1 MASNRSLLHRRSRS
15 RQPPAASPDVAA
27 AAREAVVGFLHD
39 SSMGSSAPGTAQQA
53 GTMLA
58 PTPKGGVST
67 VAVKVAADP
76 ADGGSAALRVR
87 IPASMTSGASDAAA
101 ESVAVRA
108 AVAGVATLDRIEAA
122 AAKVE
127 ADIRSALRAQ
137 AELQAGA
144 GVAAEAAVRAAQAS
158 WIAARASEAAE
169 GRARVILGVMTRY
182 LAVTIALV
190 AVTVI
195 FLVITAAVT
204 HLGPPGAAEK
214 STPGPQKRIFITVR
228 NVFAT

>member
-1 MASNRSLLHRRSRS
+1 MASNRSLLHRRSR
-15 RQPPAASPDVAA
+15 QPVAAGPDVAA

-39 SSMGSSAPGTAQQA
+39 SSMGSPDLETAQSA
-53 GTMLA
+53 ATMLA
-58 PTPKGGVST
+58 PTPKGGGST
-67 VAVKVAADP
+67 VAMKAAADP
-76 ADGGSAALRVR
+76 AHGGSAALRVR
-87 IPASMTSGASDAAA
+87 IPAGMTSGASDAAA

-108 AVAGVATLDRIEAA
+108 AISGVATLDRVEAA

-127 ADIRSALRAQ
+127 ADIRSALLAQ

-144 GVAAEAAVRAAQAS
+144 GVAAEAAVRAAQEA
-158 WIAARASEAAE
+158 WIAARTSEAAE

-190 AVTVI
+190 VVTII

-204 HLGPPGAAEK
+204 H
-214 STPGPQKRIFITVR
+214 
-228 NVFAT
+228 

>member
-1 MASNRSLLHRRSRS
+1 MASTRSLLHRRSR
-15 RQPPAASPDVAA
+15 QPAAASPDVAA

-39 SSMGSSAPGTAQQA
+39 SSMGSRALVTAQPPGT
-53 GTMLA
+53 MPA
-58 PTPKGGVST
+58 PTPKGGGSA
-67 VAVKVAADP
+67 VAVKAAADP
-76 ADGGSAALRVR
+76 AHGSAALRVR
-87 IPASMTSGASDAAA
+87 IPAGMTSGASDAAA

-108 AVAGVATLDRIEAA
+108 AISGVATLDRIEAA

-190 AVTVI
+190 VVTLI
-195 FLVITAAVT
+195 FVVITAAVV
-204 HLGPPGAAEK
+204 
-214 STPGPQKRIFITVR
+214 Q
-228 NVFAT
+228 

>member
-1 MASNRSLLHRRSRS
+1 MASNRSLLHRRSRG
-15 RQPPAASPDVAA
+15 RQSPAAAPDVAA
-27 AAREAVVGFLHD
+27 AAREAVIGFLHD
-39 SSMGSSAPGTAQQA
+39 SSMGSPAARTAQPA

-58 PTPKGGVST
+58 PIPKST
-67 VAVKVAADP
+67 VAVQVAADP
-76 ADGGSAALRVR
+76 ASGGSAALRVR
-87 IPASMTSGASDAAA
+87 IPASMTSGGSDAAA

-127 ADIRSALRAQ
+127 ADIRSALLAQ

-144 GVAAEAAVRAAQAS
+144 GVAAEAAVRAAQAA

-182 LAVTIALV
+182 LAVTMAILLV
-190 AVTVI
+190 TLI
-195 FLVITAAVT
+195 FVVITAVVA
-204 HLGPPGAAEK
+204 H
-214 STPGPQKRIFITVR
+214 
-228 NVFAT
+228 

>member
-1 MASNRSLLHRRSRS
+1 MASTRSLLHPRGRS
-15 RQPPAASPDVAA
+15 RQPPAAAPDVAA
-27 AAREAVVGFLHD
+27 AAREAVIGFLHD
-39 SSMGSSAPGTAQQA
+39 SSMGSPAPDTAQPA

-58 PTPKGGVST
+58 PASTGLAPIPKST

-76 ADGGSAALRVR
+76 ANGGSAALRVR
-87 IPASMTSGASDAAA
+87 IPASMTSGGSDSAA
-101 ESVAVRA
+101 ESLAVRA

-182 LAVTIALV
+182 LAVTMAILLV
-190 AVTVI
+190 TLI
-195 FLVITAAVT
+195 FVVITAVVA
-204 HLGPPGAAEK
+204 H
-214 STPGPQKRIFITVR
+214 
-228 NVFAT
+228 

>member
-1 MASNRSLLHRRSRS
+1 MASDRSLLHRRSRG
-15 RQPPAASPDVAA
+15 RQAPAAAPDVAA
-27 AAREAVVGFLHD
+27 AAREAVIGFLHD
-39 SSMGSSAPGTAQQA
+39 SSMGSPARQSAPAA

-58 PTPKGGVST
+58 PIPQST
-67 VAVKVAADP
+67 VAVKAATGP
-76 ADGGSAALRVR
+76 AHGGSAALRVR
-87 IPASMTSGASDAAA
+87 IPASMTLGASDTAA

-127 ADIRSALRAQ
+127 ADIRSALLAQ

-158 WIAARASEAAE
+158 WVAARASEAAE

-182 LAVTIALV
+182 LAVTMAILLV
-190 AVTVI
+190 TLVFV
-195 FLVITAAVT
+195 VITAVVA
-204 HLGPPGAAEK
+204 H
-214 STPGPQKRIFITVR
+214 
-228 NVFAT
+228 

>member
-1 MASNRSLLHRRSRS
+1 MASNRSLLHRRSHS
-15 RQPPAASPDVAA
+15 RHPPAASPDVAA

-39 SSMGSSAPGTAQQA
+39 SSMGSPARQTAQPA
-53 GTMLA
+53 GTMLV
-58 PTPKGGVST
+58 PTPKARMSS
-67 VAVKVAADP
+67 VAVKGAADP
-76 ADGGSAALRVR
+76 ANGGPAALRVR
-87 IPASMTSGASDAAA
+87 IPASMTSGGSDAAA

-127 ADIRSALRAQ
+127 EDIRSALLAQ

-158 WIAARASEAAE
+158 WVAARASEAAE

-182 LAVTIALV
+182 LAVTMAILLV
-190 AVTVI
+190 TLI
-195 FLVITAAVT
+195 FVAITAVVA
-204 HLGPPGAAEK
+204 H
-214 STPGPQKRIFITVR
+214 
-228 NVFAT
+228 

>member
-1 MASNRSLLHRRSRS
+1 MASHRSLLHRRSR
-15 RQPPAASPDVAA
+15 QPPAATPDVAA

-39 SSMGSSAPGTAQQA
+39 SSMGSPAVGMAQPA
-53 GTMLA
+53 ATMPA

-67 VAVKVAADP
+67 VAVKAAADP
-76 ADGGSAALRVR
+76 ANGGPAALRVR
-87 IPASMTSGASDAAA
+87 IPASMTSGGSDAAA

-127 ADIRSALRAQ
+127 ADIRSALLAQ

-182 LAVTIALV
+182 LAVTIAILV
-190 AVTVI
+190 VTLI
-195 FLVITAAVT
+195 FVVITAVVA
-204 HLGPPGAAEK
+204 H
-214 STPGPQKRIFITVR
+214 
-228 NVFAT
+228 

>member
-1 MASNRSLLHRRSRS
+1 MASNRSLLHRRSRG
-15 RQPPAASPDVAA
+15 RQPPAAAPDVAA
-27 AAREAVVGFLHD
+27 AAREAVIGFLHD
-39 SSMGSSAPGTAQQA
+39 SSMGSPAARTAQPA

-58 PTPKGGVST
+58 PIPKST
-67 VAVKVAADP
+67 VAVQVAADP
-76 ADGGSAALRVR
+76 ASGGSAALRVR
-87 IPASMTSGASDAAA
+87 IPASMTSGASDSAA

-127 ADIRSALRAQ
+127 ADIRSALLAQ

-182 LAVTIALV
+182 LAVTMAILLV
-190 AVTVI
+190 TLI
-195 FLVITAAVT
+195 FVVITAVVA
-204 HLGPPGAAEK
+204 H
-214 STPGPQKRIFITVR
+214 
-228 NVFAT
+228 

>member
-1 MASNRSLLHRRSRS
+1 MASNRSLLHRRSRG
-15 RQPPAASPDVAA
+15 RQSPAAAPDVAA
-27 AAREAVVGFLHD
+27 AAREAVIGFLHD
-39 SSMGSSAPGTAQQA
+39 SSMGSPAARTAQPA

-58 PTPKGGVST
+58 PIPKST
-67 VAVKVAADP
+67 VAVQVAADP
-76 ADGGSAALRVR
+76 ASGGSAALRVR
-87 IPASMTSGASDAAA
+87 IPASMTSGASDSAA

-127 ADIRSALRAQ
+127 ADIRSALLAQ

-182 LAVTIALV
+182 LAVTMAILLV
-190 AVTVI
+190 TLVFV
-195 FLVITAAVT
+195 VITAVVA
-204 HLGPPGAAEK
+204 H
-214 STPGPQKRIFITVR
+214 
-228 NVFAT
+228 

>member
-1 MASNRSLLHRRSRS
+1 MASHRSLLHRRSR
-15 RQPPAASPDVAA
+15 QPSAATPDVAA

-39 SSMGSSAPGTAQQA
+39 SSMGSPAVGMAQPA
-53 GTMLA
+53 ATMPA
-58 PTPKGGVST
+58 PTPKGGVNT
-67 VAVKVAADP
+67 VAVKAVPDP
-76 ADGGSAALRVR
+76 ASGGPAALRVR
-87 IPASMTSGASDAAA
+87 IPASMTSGGSDAAA

-127 ADIRSALRAQ
+127 ADIRSALLAQ

-182 LAVTIALV
+182 LAVTIAILV
-190 AVTVI
+190 VTLI
-195 FLVITAAVT
+195 FVAITAVVA
-204 HLGPPGAAEK
+204 H
-214 STPGPQKRIFITVR
+214 
-228 NVFAT
+228 

>member
-1 MASNRSLLHRRSRS
+1 MASNRSLLHRRSR
-15 RQPPAASPDVAA
+15 QPPVAAPDVAA

-39 SSMGSSAPGTAQQA
+39 SSMGSPAVGTAEPT
-53 GTMLA
+53 GTMRA
-58 PTPKGGVST
+58 PTLKGGVST
-67 VAVKVAADP
+67 VALKAAADP
-76 ADGGSAALRVR
+76 ANGGSAALRVR

-127 ADIRSALRAQ
+127 ADIRAALLAQ

-158 WIAARASEAAE
+158 WVAARASEAAE

-182 LAVTIALV
+182 LAVTMAILLV
-190 AVTVI
+190 TLVFV
-195 FLVITAAVT
+195 VITAV
-204 HLGPPGAAEK
+204 
-214 STPGPQKRIFITVR
+214 
-228 NVFAT
+228 

>member
-1 MASNRSLLHRRSRS
+1 
-15 RQPPAASPDVAA
+15 VAA

-39 SSMGSSAPGTAQQA
+39 SSMGSPALETAQPA

-58 PTPKGGVST
+58 PAPKVGASA

-76 ADGGSAALRVR
+76 AHGWAALRVR
-87 IPASMTSGASDAAA
+87 IPAGMTSGASDVAA

-127 ADIRSALRAQ
+127 ADIRSALLAQ

-190 AVTVI
+190 VVTLIFVVITTAVT
-195 FLVITAAVT
+195 
-204 HLGPPGAAEK
+204 
-214 STPGPQKRIFITVR
+214 
-228 NVFAT
+228 N

>member
-1 MASNRSLLHRRSRS
+1 MASHRSLLHRHS
-15 RQPPAASPDVAA
+15 RQPPAAGPDVAA

-39 SSMGSSAPGTAQQA
+39 SSMGSPAVTTAQPA
-53 GTMLA
+53 ATRPA
-58 PTPKGGVST
+58 PAPKGGVST
-67 VAVKVAADP
+67 VAVEAAADP
-76 ADGGSAALRVR
+76 ANGGLAARRVR
-87 IPASMTSGASDAAA
+87 IPASMTSGGSDTAA

-127 ADIRSALRAQ
+127 ADIRSALLAQ

-158 WIAARASEAAE
+158 WVAARASEAAE

-182 LAVTIALV
+182 LAVTMAILV
-190 AVTVI
+190 VTLI
-195 FLVITAAVT
+195 FVAITAVVA
-204 HLGPPGAAEK
+204 H
-214 STPGPQKRIFITVR
+214 
-228 NVFAT
+228 

>member
-1 MASNRSLLHRRSRS
+1 MASNRSLLHRRSR
-15 RQPPAASPDVAA
+15 RPPDASPDVAA
-27 AAREAVVGFLHD
+27 AAREAVIGFLHD
-39 SSMGSSAPGTAQQA
+39 SSMGSPALQAAQPPGT
-53 GTMLA
+53 MVA
-58 PTPKGGVST
+58 PIPKTGVST
-67 VAVKVAADP
+67 VAVKAAADP
-76 ADGGSAALRVR
+76 ANGGSAALRVR
-87 IPASMTSGASDAAA
+87 IPASMTSGASDAVA

-108 AVAGVATLDRIEAA
+108 AAAGVATLDRIEAA

-144 GVAAEAAVRAAQAS
+144 GIAAEAAVRAAQVS
-158 WIAARASEAAE
+158 WVAARESEAAE

-204 HLGPPGAAEK
+204 H
-214 STPGPQKRIFITVR
+214 
-228 NVFAT
+228 

>member
-1 MASNRSLLHRRSRS
+1 MASNRSLLHHRS
-15 RQPPAASPDVAA
+15 RQPPAAAPDVAA
-27 AAREAVVGFLHD
+27 AAREAVIGFLHD
-39 SSMGSSAPGTAQQA
+39 SAMGSPSAGTAQPA
-53 GTMLA
+53 GTVLA
-58 PTPKGGVST
+58 PTPEGGMST
-67 VAVKVAADP
+67 VAVKAAADP
-76 ADGGSAALRVR
+76 VNGHSAALRVR
-87 IPASMTSGASDAAA
+87 IPASMTSGGSDTAA

-127 ADIRSALRAQ
+127 ADIRSALLAQ

-182 LAVTIALV
+182 LAVTMAILLV
-190 AVTVI
+190 TLI
-195 FLVITAAVT
+195 FVVITAVIA
-204 HLGPPGAAEK
+204 H
-214 STPGPQKRIFITVR
+214 
-228 NVFAT
+228 

>member
-1 MASNRSLLHRRSRS
+1 MASNRSLLHRRSRG
-15 RQPPAASPDVAA
+15 RQPPAAAPDVAA
-27 AAREAVVGFLHD
+27 AAREAVIGFLHD
-39 SSMGSSAPGTAQQA
+39 SSMGSPARQSAPPA

-58 PTPKGGVST
+58 PIPKAT
-67 VAVKVAADP
+67 VAVQAATDP
-76 ADGGSAALRVR
+76 ANGGSAALRVR
-87 IPASMTSGASDAAA
+87 IPASMTMGASDAAA

-127 ADIRSALRAQ
+127 ADIRSALLAQ

-158 WIAARASEAAE
+158 WVAARASEAAE

-182 LAVTIALV
+182 LAVTMAILLV
-190 AVTVI
+190 TLI
-195 FLVITAAVT
+195 FVVITAVVA
-204 HLGPPGAAEK
+204 H
-214 STPGPQKRIFITVR
+214 
-228 NVFAT
+228 

>member
-1 MASNRSLLHRRSRS
+1 MASNRSLLHRRSRG
-15 RQPPAASPDVAA
+15 RQPPAAAPDVAA
-27 AAREAVVGFLHD
+27 AAREAVIGFLHD
-39 SSMGSSAPGTAQQA
+39 SSMGSPARQGAPPA

-58 PTPKGGVST
+58 PIPKST
-67 VAVKVAADP
+67 VAVQAAPDP
-76 ADGGSAALRVR
+76 ANGGSTALRVR
-87 IPASMTSGASDAAA
+87 IPASMTIGASDVAA

-108 AVAGVATLDRIEAA
+108 AAAGVATLDRIEAA

-127 ADIRSALRAQ
+127 ADIRSALLAQ

-182 LAVTIALV
+182 LAVTMAILV
-190 AVTVI
+190 VTLI
-195 FLVITAAVT
+195 FVAITAVVA
-204 HLGPPGAAEK
+204 H
-214 STPGPQKRIFITVR
+214 
-228 NVFAT
+228 